1 MTSVERSESPRRAKS
16 TKKAKGL
23 APVEELLPPL
33 PATDPEGAAANEPD
47 EGDED
52 PAEGEWLFRHND
64 TVLGPVTAAVL
75 VDKIKKDE
83 LSGDTPI
90 ARDGQPFK
98 PMKLFRLFREAI
110 AAREDEKRYA
120 AEERAWRS
128 AVTRTRALRA
138 AAMVV
143 LFAAP
148 AAASVFGARKFV
160 EARPWDDTPKWLAHV
175 PPLVDLPQKPPEVRT
190 STTTPATVATN
201 TPPDDANAAGATN
214 GASGPDGGTGANGA
228 NGLNGAY
235 GAKKPPL
242 GTGKPGDTKLATS
255 TGSTGTATGSTTGSS
270 TGATA
275 PVDDKPDVKPP
286 AGALPETLTNAQAI
300 EPLKGAQADLKA
312 CFKAEMES
320 NPEIP
325 AQVVLSYTVTEDGRA
340 INVALDA
347 RELRGRPVVAC
358 VQKAIA
364 ALHWPRFTGERK
376 NVSVPF
382 KLGKPPAKK

>member
-16 TKKAKGL
+16 TKKTKGP
-23 APVEELLPPL
+23 APVEEVLPPP
-33 PATDPEGAAANEPD
+33 PATDPDAAAAANEPD
-47 EGDED
+47 EGDDD

-64 TVLGPVTAAVL
+64 TVLGPVSAAVL

-83 LSGDTPI
+83 LSADTPI

-110 AAREDEKRYA
+110 GAREDEKRYA

-128 AVTRTRALRA
+128 AVTRTRAMRVV
-138 AAMVV
+138 AMFV

-148 AAASVFGARKFV
+148 AAASVFGARKLV
-160 EARPWDDTPKWLAHV
+160 EARPWDDTPKWLARV

-190 STTTPATVATN
+190 STMTPPADTVASN
-201 TPPDDANAAGATN
+201 NPPDDANAGSPTSGAGSNVGTN
-214 GASGPDGGTGANGA
+214 GVKKASP
-228 NGLNGAY
+228 
-235 GAKKPPL
+235 
-242 GTGKPGDTKLATS
+242 GTGKPGDTKLAAT
-255 TGSTGTATGSTTGSS
+255 TTTVGTDNKTD
-270 TGATA
+270 A
-275 PVDDKPDVKPP
+275 PPDDKADAKVDTKPP
-286 AGALPETLTNAQAI
+286 AGALPDTLTNAQAI

-325 AQVVLSYTVTEDGRA
+325 AQVVLSYTVTEEGRA

-364 ALHWPRFTGERK
+364 ALRWPRFTGERK